1 MSAGHFQQPSADRRM
16 SEPARQLGQRV
27 SPPMPPRPRSAQLP
41 ELHPNQEVILDEV
54 GEGEMVENKLVM
66 PDEFLQY
73 LNQVQAGGN
82 QVSYRGSP
90 LPNCRSPIC
99 TNPLHCQR
107 QQQTCNYNQQH
118 QISRCYMSQQ
128 SQQQNCSDYANN
140 PSYPQCQ
147 NSRIAQASGY
157 CAPQSFAS
165 QNCSS
170 QVASPGSVQV
180 MSPGSHYAPSHV
192 SDQPI
197 NSPAA
202 GALPPQQPPQ
212 NLQPNTAQLSRN
224 CTQNNDHGFYSGYGC
239 QGQAGVNCNNQPM
252 NTQPCSPMHTQ
263 IPQSCSAAHMARPV
277 GGPPSCQPL
286 SPHCPDQQLQN
297 HRPIPS
303 NMVHN
308 QCAMSPASDQCHQPM
323 HNVSEPHRHVV
334 NAKPP
339 ATVQPMAGVEHCQRV
354 GPVCSPSGLVTQK
367 HSTSMNPDLQSPQR
381 MQTSPCPQMASNCP
395 HPNGNHRS
403 NLTGQA
409 CNDPKEIRGCSQ
421 SNSHVQFCSHGC
433 HAQNNDPS
441 RYNCSN
447 GCQWDYGT
455 DQCYHSQSCNTQ
467 EIQCR
472 DISQSQQGSPM
483 KPPQGMRQDS
493 YRRTLEYVQQC
504 RNWSG
509 TAQVHEASV
518 SSSTHPMSLP
528 QPLPASANMIV
539 NDMTSS
545 LSSLLEE
552 NRYLQMIQ

>member
-1 MSAGHFQQPSADRRM
+1 M
-16 SEPARQLGQRV
+16 SEPARQQGQRV

-107 QQQTCNYNQQH
+107 QQPICNYNQQH
-118 QISRCYMSQQ
+118 QASRCYMSQQ
-128 SQQQNCSDYANN
+128 PNTQPTNCNDYVNNSPYSQC
-140 PSYPQCQ
+140 PS
-147 NSRIAQASGY
+147 SRISQASGY
-157 CAPQSFAS
+157 CPPQNFTP

-180 MSPGSHYAPSHV
+180 MSPGSHYASSHT
-192 SDQPI
+192 SDQPMT
-197 NSPAA
+197 SPAA
-202 GALPPQQPPQ
+202 GALAPQQGPQ
-212 NLQPNTAQLSRN
+212 NLLPNTAQLTRN
-224 CTQNNDHGFYSGYGC
+224 CTQINEHGYYPGYGC
-239 QGQAGVNCNNQPM
+239 QGQPGANCTNQQM
-252 NTQPCSPMHTQ
+252 NSQPCSPMHTQ
-263 IPQSCSAAHMARPV
+263 IPQACSVAHPVGRPV
-277 GGPPSCQPL
+277 AAPMSCQPL
-286 SPHCPDQQLQN
+286 SPHCPEQQSLQN
-297 HRPIPS
+297 NRPLAG

-308 QCAMSPASDQCHQPM
+308 QCAMSPVSDQCHQAM
-323 HNVSEPHRHVV
+323 SNV
-334 NAKPP
+334 KPP
-339 ATVQPMAGVEHCQRV
+339 CPGVQVMPGVIDQCQHV
-354 GPVCSPSGLVTQK
+354 GPVCSPADLVNHK
-367 HSTSMNPDLQSPQR
+367 HPTPMNTDSQQPQR
-381 MQTSPCPQMASNCP
+381 MQTSPCPQMNPNCV
-395 HPNGNHRS
+395 HLNGTHRPN
-403 NLTGQA
+403 LAGQPA
-409 CNDPKEIRGCSQ
+409 LLKETRICSQ
-421 SNSHVQFCSHGC
+421 GNCRVQFCNHGC
-433 HAQNNDPS
+433 NAQNNDAS
-441 RYNCSN
+441 RFNCTN
-447 GCQWDYGT
+447 GCQWDYGSE
-455 DQCYHSQSCNTQ
+455 QCYHNQPGNGQ

-509 TAQVHEASV
+509 VAQVHEASV
-518 SSSTHPMSLP
+518 TSSTHPMSLP

>member
-1 MSAGHFQQPSADRRM
+1 M
-16 SEPARQLGQRV
+16 SEPARQQGQRV

-73 LNQVQAGGN
+73 LNQVRAGGN

-99 TNPLHCQR
+99 TNPLHFQR
-107 QQQTCNYNQQH
+107 QQSPCNYNQQH
-118 QISRCYMSQQ
+118 QIPRCFMNQQ
-128 SQQQNCSDYANN
+128 PNTQQQNCNEFTNN
-140 PSYPQCQ
+140 NSHYPQCPS
-147 NSRIAQASGY
+147 SRMSQASGY
-157 CAPQSFAS
+157 CPPQNFAP

-170 QVASPGSVQV
+170 QIASPGSVQV
-180 MSPGSHYAPSHV
+180 MSPGSQYAPSHT
-192 SDQPI
+192 SDQPM

-202 GALPPQQPPQ
+202 GALPPQQGPQ
-212 NLQPNTAQLSRN
+212 NLQPNTAQLTRICQQHSE
-224 CTQNNDHGFYSGYGC
+224 HGYYPNGC
-239 QGQAGVNCNNQPM
+239 QCQSTVNGNSQPI

-263 IPQSCSAAHMARPV
+263 IPQPCSAAHINRPV
-277 GGPPSCQPL
+277 APCQPL
-286 SPHCPDQQLQN
+286 SPQCSEQQLQN
-297 HRPIPS
+297 QRPIG

-323 HNVSEPHRHVV
+323 QVSLTDVRGPIP
-334 NAKPP
+334 NCKTPGP
-339 ATVQPMAGVEHCQRV
+339 GVQCMPTAVDQCQRV
-354 GPVCSPSGLVTQK
+354 GPVCSPSGLASQK
-367 HSTSMNPDLQSPQR
+367 QPISMNPDVQQPQR
-381 MQTSPCPQMASNCP
+381 MQTSPCPQMTSNCA
-395 HPNGNHRS
+395 HLN
-403 NLTGQA
+403 QA
-409 CNDPKEIRGCSQ
+409 ANVPKQTRVCSQ
-421 SNSHVQFCSHGC
+421 GNCQVQFCSHGC
-433 HAQNNDPS
+433 RGPNDPPQF
-441 RYNCSN
+441 NCAN
-447 GCQWDYGT
+447 ECQWEYGA
-455 DQCYHSQSCNTQ
+455 DQCYHNQPGNGQ

-518 SSSTHPMSLP
+518 SSSTHPMSLL
-528 QPLPASANMIV
+528 QPVPASTNMIL

-545 LSSLLEE
+545 LNSLFEE
-552 NRYLQMIQ
+552 NRFLHIMQ